1 MFSGEIESEMF
12 IRTSLNT
19 FASISFTSVYIST
32 VSKDDSDARCK
43 TKWSN
48 TKYIRRHC
56 ENVVKEKKR
65 SHNYYVLWY
74 EIITTEQL
82 PHQLYPFIAQLNP
95 QISYDPWRTTNGS
108 QFWELFDQSVAS
120 FVKIFKPP
128 LAWFLHAQV
137 TNAMANTGL
146 KISVKMPK

>member
-32 VSKDDSDARCK
+32 VSKDDSDAWCK
-43 TKWSN
+43 TKWSH

-65 SHNYYVLWY
+65 SHNYYVL
-74 EIITTEQL
+74 
-82 PHQLYPFIAQLNP
+82 
-95 QISYDPWRTTNGS
+95 
-108 QFWELFDQSVAS
+108 
-120 FVKIFKPP
+120 
-128 LAWFLHAQV
+128 
-137 TNAMANTGL
+137 
-146 KISVKMPK
+146 